1 MVVVQIEPDF
11 RPMDR
16 SGIASGT
23 RAVAMKIGRADYQ
36 NVLRRRWRENF
47 TKSKIKVKP
56 TQAVRRI

>member
-23 RAVAMKIGRADYQ
+23 RAIAMKIVERQTAQPSAG
-36 NVLRRRWRENF
+36 
-47 TKSKIKVKP
+47 
-56 TQAVRRI
+56 

>member
-23 RAVAMKIGRADYQ
+23 RAIAMRIWKGKAAEPPAGRFGA
-36 NVLRRRWRENF
+36 
-47 TKSKIKVKP
+47 
-56 TQAVRRI
+56 